1 MPKARAASVRGP
13 FVLDTHVWIWL
24 LEGSR
29 KELSNAT
36 VNVIEEAAGRAA
48 LAVSAISVWE
58 VAMLEAKGRISL
70 SRSVDE
76 WVATALTA
84 PGVRLVELSPEI
96 ALESTRLPGDPP
108 KDPADRMIVAT
119 TRVVGATLVTCD
131 EQILKYGATGH
142 VRVRNGRSRS

>member
-13 FVLDTHVWIWL
+13 FVLDTHVWIWV
-24 LEGSR
+24 LEGRR

-36 VNVIEEAAGRAA
+36 INLIEEAAGRAA

-76 WVATALTA
+76 WVAAALTA